1 MSDGGQVAVTEGEL
15 TAREARSRAPA
26 IRAALGRVTGRT
38 ALEQQISALSE
49 RIDVLEAQLAQERR
63 LQRRVAEL
71 TDVVMQLLI
80 LPDQGEPE
88 EFQRR
93 LDRFEDEL

>member
-1 MSDGGQVAVTEGEL
+1 MSDGGQVAVTDAEQP
-15 TAREARSRAPA
+15 AREAQARGPA
-26 IRAALGRVTGRT
+26 LRAALGRVTGRT
-38 ALEQQISALSE
+38 ALEHQISALSE
-49 RIDVLEAQLAQERR
+49 RVDVLEAQLAQERR

-80 LPDQGEPE
+80 RPDLGEPE
-88 EFQRR
+88 ELQSR